1 MADSLQHLRLSVN
14 DSCHRESRQA
24 TPSVQGLG
32 KTLLQHATAHAGED
46 DAVIQALMRCLD
58 VPKASLRVLCGFM
71 AMHMAIEARS
81 GKAAAKPVQQA
92 LTEKLLQVLA
102 QPACSVTEAGE
113 AWLQLARVAQPL

>member
-1 MADSLQHLRLSVN
+1 M
-14 DSCHRESRQA
+14 
-24 TPSVQGLG
+24 
-32 KTLLQHATAHAGED
+32 
-46 DAVIQALMRCLD
+46 IQALMRCLD

>member
-1 MADSLQHLRLSVN
+1 M
-14 DSCHRESRQA
+14 
-24 TPSVQGLG
+24 
-32 KTLLQHATAHAGED
+32 
-46 DAVIQALMRCLD
+46 IQTLMRCLD

-113 AWLQLARVAQPL
+113 AGLQLARVAQPL